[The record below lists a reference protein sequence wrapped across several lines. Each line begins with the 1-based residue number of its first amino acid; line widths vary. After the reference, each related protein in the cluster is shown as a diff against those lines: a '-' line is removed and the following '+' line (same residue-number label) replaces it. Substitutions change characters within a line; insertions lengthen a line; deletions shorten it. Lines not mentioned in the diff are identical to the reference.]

1 MRGDDSD
8 RAVPRASGPGR
19 PVVAGGAEGDRRAEF
34 ERLALT
40 QLDALYGAAMRYTRN
55 ERDAEDLV
63 QDTVLRAFRFF
74 HHFEE
79 GTNIKA
85 WLFKILTNTFI
96 NKYRRG
102 AKEREIIDELE
113 YDQEFFV
120 SEGTARSAEDPEGN
134 LLNSLFSGDVQQ
146 ALAQLPEDF
155 RIAVVLADLE
165 DFSYK
170 EIADIMDC
178 PVGTVMS
185 RLYRGRRLLQ
195 KRLRDYAERE
205 GLLARDAVAP
215 ARDDNHAERGGASS
229 ADAIDLGA
237 YRRKR
242 AG

>member
-1 MRGDDSD
+1 MLGDDEQAD
-8 RAVPRASGPGR
+8 
-19 PVVAGGAEGDRRAEF
+19 GGAGAKRRAEF
-34 ERLALT
+34 ERLALGH
-40 QLDALYGAAMRYTRN
+40 LDALYGAALRYTRN

-96 NKYRRG
+96 NKYRRSV
-102 AKEREIIDELE
+102 KEREIIDELE
-113 YDQEFFV
+113 YDQELFV
-120 SEGTARSAEDPEGN
+120 SEGTARSGQDPEGD
-134 LLNSLFSGDVQQ
+134 LLANLFSGDVQQ
-146 ALAQLPEDF
+146 ALEALPEDF

-205 GLLARDAVAP
+205 GVIAP
-215 ARDDNHAERGGASS
+215 RSS
-229 ADAIDLGA
+229 ARGRAAAGAQGETIDLEA
-237 YRRKR
+237 YRRRR